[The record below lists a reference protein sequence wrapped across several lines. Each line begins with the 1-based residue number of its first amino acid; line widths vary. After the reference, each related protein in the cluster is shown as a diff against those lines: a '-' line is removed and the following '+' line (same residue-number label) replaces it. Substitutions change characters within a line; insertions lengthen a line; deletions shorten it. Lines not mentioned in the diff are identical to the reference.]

1 MAFEDIKEQFS
12 EAEHSAKSYVN
23 NSIDFYRLKSFKS
36 MMQGITMGAKVILIG
51 SMVAMALLFLSI
63 SAAFWIGSSLDSNA
77 LGFLLVGGFYVL
89 IGIIIFV
96 FRQRL
101 ERPLLEKF
109 SKFYFDEL

>member
-1 MAFEDIKEQFS
+1 MAFEDIKEQFA
-12 EAEHSAKSYVN
+12 EAEENAKSYVS

-63 SAAFWIGSSLDSNA
+63 SAAFWIGNALDSSA

-89 IGIIIFV
+89 IGIFIFV
-96 FRQRL
+96 LRHRL
-101 ERPLLEKF
+101 EKPLLEKF